1 MIYFPLELITNEVNG
16 LPLFQSDKSGML
28 WEVTALPNAFICE
41 YMPGAPEGYVK
52 VYLYGLMYTQTTCMQ
67 DTMALADVAK
77 ALSMEESDVAQAL
90 RYWERCRLV
99 SRVQDNPP
107 EYRYLSVQQTLVS
120 RQAAPQD
127 DAYMEFA
134 QALYAIFGNK
144 RKLHGNETVL
154 AYEWVEQLG
163 LPREIV
169 LMMVQHLVST
179 RGVQFG
185 FKEAQKL
192 ALELC
197 QQHVHSIE
205 AAEQLFSRSEAAWK
219 GVRKVLRR
227 MGKYRDPSLD
237 ETDLYIKWTC
247 EWGFAPKAIESAC
260 AEMTSGDPSFKY
272 LDKILEGLRARSG
285 SACLTAPQVERQLLD
300 EKEETQRVREML
312 AACGVKSTVIDEGK
326 RLVYRD
332 MLQYGGHE
340 VVLLAA
346 QAVGQRRGGHSLD
359 SVTELLAAWKDK
371 GLATA
376 QEVQAYLERVQKQ
389 NALLKALYQSAGREA
404 APKLSDRELLQKWQE
419 QWRFG
424 DPLLHAAAALA
435 KNTDKPTLFMDKVLQ
450 AWHEKG
456 ITTLDQAQEEN
467 AGRKEA
473 AARGG
478 ARTSQPKGKQVIE
491 QQYAQRDYDPAEY
504 DGPSA
509 QELEEARKL

>member
-1 MIYFPLELITNEVNG
+1 M
-16 LPLFQSDKSGML
+16 PLFQSDQSAML
-28 WEVTALPNAFICE
+28 WEVTALPNAFLCE
-41 YMPGAPEGYVK
+41 YMPAAPEGYVK
-52 VYLYGLMYTQTTCMQ
+52 VYLYGLMYAQTTAMG
-67 DTMALADVAK
+67 DSLTLADVAK
-77 ALSMEESDVAQAL
+77 ALSMEESDVAQAF

-99 SRVQDNPP
+99 SRVQDSPP
-107 EYRYLSVQQTLVS
+107 QYRYQSVQQTLIS
-120 RQAAPQD
+120 RQCSPQD

-134 QALYAIFGNK
+134 QALYAIFGER

-185 FKEAQKL
+185 FKEGQKL

-197 QQHVHSIE
+197 QQQVRSIE

-219 GVRKVLRR
+219 GTRKVLRR

-237 ETDLYIKWTC
+237 ETDLYVKWTG

-260 AEMTSGDPSFKY
+260 SEMTSGDPSFKY
-272 LDKILEGLRARSG
+272 LDRILEGVRTRSG
-285 SACLTAPQVERQLLD
+285 GVRLSAVQVERQLLD
-300 EKEETQRVREML
+300 EKEETRLVREML
-312 AACGVKSTVIDEGK
+312 TACGVKSTVIDQGK
-326 RLVYRD
+326 RLVYQD

-359 SVTELLAAWKDK
+359 AVMELLAAWKDK
-371 GLATA
+371 GLSTS
-376 QEVQAYLERVQKQ
+376 QEVRDHLQTVQRQ

-404 APKLSDRELLQKWQE
+404 APRLSDRELLQKWQ
-419 QWRFG
+419 QDWGFG
-424 DPLLHAAAALA
+424 EPLLQAAAALA
-435 KNTDKPTLFMDKVLQ
+435 KNTDKPLLFMDKVLA
-450 AWHEKG
+450 AWRDKG
-456 ITTLDQAQEEN
+456 ITTLAQAQAEN
-467 AGRKEA
+467 AGHQEA
-473 AARGG
+473 AAAARSG
-478 ARTSQPKGKQVIE
+478 AGSKSPGPKQVIE
-491 QQYAQRDYDPAEY
+491 QQYQQRAYDPAEY

-509 QELEEARKL
+509 AELEEARKL